1 MNAIDSLAANL
12 PGVPER
18 LKDLPGITPDPNR
31 LFMAGKIQRSVHDTY
46 E

>member
-1 MNAIDSLAANL
+1 MNAIDSLAAHL

-18 LKDLPGITPDPNR
+18 LKGLPGIKPDPNR
-31 LFMAGKIQRSVHDTY
+31 LFMAGKIQHSVHDFY